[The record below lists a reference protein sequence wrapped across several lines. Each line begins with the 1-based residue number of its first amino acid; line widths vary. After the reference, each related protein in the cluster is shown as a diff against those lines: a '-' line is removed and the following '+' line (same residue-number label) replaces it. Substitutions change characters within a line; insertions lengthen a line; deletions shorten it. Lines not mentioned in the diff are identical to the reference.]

1 MGRGDGDGEWV
12 GAGVSVAFTPA
23 KILIEDTSMFGGVAG
38 SLPPALRGW
47 CEIVDGLR
55 SADEGGDPGG
65 LPRAYLRRGS
75 RPCGERRL
83 AVGYDLV
90 AVKPVVACILLFL

>member
-12 GAGVSVAFTPA
+12 GAGVSVAFTPV
-23 KILIEDTSMFGGVAG
+23 KILIEDTSLFAGVAG
-38 SLPPALRGW
+38 PRP
-47 CEIVDGLR
+47 
-55 SADEGGDPGG
+55 ADEGGDPRG